1 MTFTAETQ
9 AEVKRALADMAGA
22 GLPGDGAATNAVL
35 TRTTPAAYNV
45 ATGASATTTTSYNV
59 IAMVEEVDQRDPI
72 NMQVRPVRQAIIA
85 AGAFTVQENDTLAIL
100 GTTYTV
106 ARVRAQA
113 VGGAVASWIAE
124 LRT

>member
-1 MTFTAETQ
+1 MTWAAEIQ
-9 AEVKRALADMAGA
+9 DEVARALADMAGA

-35 TRTTPAAYNV
+35 SRVTPAAYNV
-45 ATGASATTTTSYNV
+45 ATGASATTTASWSV
-59 IAMVEEVDQRDPI
+59 VAVVEEVDQRDPI

-85 AGAFTVQENDTLAIL
+85 PGAFTVAEGDTLAVL
-100 GTTYTV
+100 GTTYIV
-106 ARVRAQA
+106 ARVQAQA